1 MRRMRIG
8 ELARRA
14 GVHVQTI
21 RFYERER
28 LLRKPPRSA
37 AGYRLYGGQDLE
49 VIQTIRKAQ
58 RFGFTLREIRRM
70 LRLYALPDEKTGR
83 TPYSRGSPA
92 CLDEILGM
100 AVEKLKALDEK
111 IGSLSQTRA
120 ELAGV
125 IQQVARSRRERPRA
139 GPRSALTSKG

>member
-37 AGYRLYGGQDLE
+37 AGYRLYEGQDLE
-49 VIQTIRKAQ
+49 VVQTIRKAQ
-58 RFGFTLREIRRM
+58 RFGFTLQEIRRM

-83 TPYSRGSPA
+83 TPYARGSSA

-125 IQQVARSRRERPRA
+125 VRQVTRSRRERLRA
-139 GPRSALTSKG
+139 GPRSAVSGKS

>member
-1 MRRMRIG
+1 MRIG
-8 ELARRA
+8 ELAGRA

-37 AGYRLYGGQDLE
+37 AGYRLYDGQDLE
-49 VIQTIRKAQ
+49 VVQTIRKAQ
-58 RFGFTLREIRRM
+58 RFGFTLQEIRSM

-83 TPYSRGSPA
+83 TPYARGSSA
-92 CLDEILGM
+92 CLEEILGM
-100 AVEKLKALDEK
+100 AMEKLKALDEK
-111 IGSLSQTRA
+111 IGYLSQTRA

-125 IQQVARSRRERPRA
+125 IRQVARSRRASARPRR
-139 GPRSALTSKG
+139 RSAVVRKG